1 MFFLLPPT
9 LLLAIEARAQVASDI
24 PPSASVA
31 SGTSISNLGG
41 DLFPTGSDVSYLS
54 YNTTSTLNG
63 TTGIFQTTMAVANAS
78 ASPSTTEP
86 TTSTSLTFLRG
97 SVRSSSAASN
107 GTMTGNSTASQ
118 TSSSALPTNTQA
130 CNNYPE
136 FCSRKYSNITYVAA
150 HNSPFAV
157 PNNAASNQELGVID
171 QLNDGIRM
179 LQVQTHYNATTRTLS
194 CCHTSCNLLN
204 VGTVQSYLTTITGWI
219 RTHPYDVV
227 TILLGNADFV
237 GVGNYST
244 PIVNSGLSNYAY
256 VPPEIPMDISA
267 WPTLSEMILKGQ
279 RAVIIM
285 DYSANQSQV
294 PYILD
299 EFSQVWGKQTSST
312 HTCYVMSSLY
322 ILSQCRNSF
331 QSHQPKFPLHTTK
344 AA

>member
-1 MFFLLPPT
+1 MFFLLPPI
-9 LLLAIEARAQVASDI
+9 LLLAVEARAQVASDI

-63 TTGIFQTTMAVANAS
+63 TTGIFQTTMAVANPS

-86 TTSTSLTFLRG
+86 TTSTSLTFLQG
-97 SVRSSSAASN
+97 SVRSSSTASN

-179 LQVQTHYNATTRTLS
+179 LQVQTHYNATTSTLS

-204 VGTVQSYLTTITGWI
+204 VGTVQFYLTTITGWI

-244 PIVNSGLSNYAY
+244 PIINSGLSNYAY
-256 VPPEIPMDISA
+256 VPPEIPMNISA

-279 RAVIIM
+279 RAVIFM
-285 DYSANQSQV
+285 DYNANQSQV

-312 HTCYVMSSLY
+312 HTSYVMSSLY

-331 QSHQPKFPLHTTK
+331 QSHQPNFPLHTTK

>member
-1 MFFLLPPT
+1 MLFLLPPT

-63 TTGIFQTTMAVANAS
+63 TTGIFQTTIAVANAS

-86 TTSTSLTFLRG
+86 TTSTSLTFLQG
-97 SVRSSSAASN
+97 SVRSSSMASN

-179 LQVQTHYNATTRTLS
+179 LQVQTHYNATTSTLS

-256 VPPEIPMDISA
+256 VPPEIPMNISA

-279 RAVIIM
+279 RAVIFM
-285 DYSANQSQV
+285 DYNANQSQV

-312 HTCYVMSSLY
+312 HTSYVMSSLY
-322 ILSQCRNSF
+322 ILSQYRNSF